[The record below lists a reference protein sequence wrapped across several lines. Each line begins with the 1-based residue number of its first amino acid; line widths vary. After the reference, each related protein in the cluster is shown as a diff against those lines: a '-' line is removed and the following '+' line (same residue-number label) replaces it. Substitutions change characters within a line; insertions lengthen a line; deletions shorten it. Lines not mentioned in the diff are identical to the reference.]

1 MYNLNEVFLLQSYK
15 NRNKFRIWI
24 HDSDYKFESME
35 TIILVCDE
43 FKMLDSIMLKFPG
56 RIRNAFVLISVETH
70 QQILKEAF

>member
-1 MYNLNEVFLLQSYK
+1 MRFFYFKSYK
-15 NRNKFRIWI
+15 NRNQFRIWI
-24 HDSDYKFESME
+24 QHDSDYKFESME